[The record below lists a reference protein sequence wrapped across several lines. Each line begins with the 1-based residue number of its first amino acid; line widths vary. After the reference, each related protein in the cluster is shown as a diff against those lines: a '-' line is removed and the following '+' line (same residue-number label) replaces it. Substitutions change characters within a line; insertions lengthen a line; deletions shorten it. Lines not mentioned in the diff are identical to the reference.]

1 MNKDHPPSSILT
13 VPVIAPNKVDFP
25 APLIPTI
32 PLCQKNYY
40 KRRISLVD
48 IKKVVAK
55 QKSYNMYDIQVVHNL
70 TVRK

>member
-1 MNKDHPPSSILT
+1 MNKDHSPSSILT

-25 APLIPTI
+25 APLVPTI

-40 KRRISLVD
+40 KRRISLGGH
-48 IKKVVAK
+48 KKVVSE
-55 QKSYNMYDIQVVHNL
+55 QKSYNMYVIQVVHNL